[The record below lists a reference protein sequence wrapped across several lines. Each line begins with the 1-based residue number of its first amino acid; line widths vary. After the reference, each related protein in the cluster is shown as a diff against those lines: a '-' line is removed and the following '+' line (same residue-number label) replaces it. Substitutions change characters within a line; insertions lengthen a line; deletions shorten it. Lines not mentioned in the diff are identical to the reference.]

1 MTQPQYLLA
10 TLHLPDKK
18 RRNFHALHDGYTPLS
33 VTITYLDSTTNADGS
48 YGIVADCKSALT
60 NSSHH
65 GLQGEIHADQATAL
79 LAARFVAEYQRLL
92 AKEVDSSMFEMQV
105 WAVYQPEHQR
115 IRFAIPLPGFSQ
127 AKSCP
132 PLEEL
137 KATP

>member
-1 MTQPQYLLA
+1 MSHPQYLLA

-33 VTITYLDSTTNADGS
+33 VTITHIKQAANTDGS
-48 YGIVADCKSALT
+48 YSITADCKSALT
-60 NSSHH
+60 NSSHY
-65 GLQGEIHADQATAL
+65 GVYGEIHANQATAS
-79 LAARFVAEYQRLL
+79 LAARFVSEYQQYL
-92 AKEVDSSMFEMQV
+92 AQMDVTMLEMQV

-127 AKSCP
+127 TKSRP

-137 KATP
+137 KASP

>member
-1 MTQPQYLLA
+1 MSHPQYLLA

-18 RRNFHALHDGYTPLS
+18 RRNFHTLHDGYTPLS
-33 VTITYLDSTTNADGS
+33 VTITHVDPAVNADSS
-48 YGIVADCKSALT
+48 YGIVADCKSTLT

-65 GLQGEIHADQATAL
+65 GLHGEIHTNQATASV
-79 LAARFVAEYQRLL
+79 AARFASEYRQYLTQMDVTML
-92 AKEVDSSMFEMQV
+92 EMQV

-115 IRFAIPLPGFSQ
+115 IRFTIPLPGTSQ
-127 AKSCP
+127 AKSRP

>member
-1 MTQPQYLLA
+1 MSPPQYLLA

-33 VTITYLDSTTNADGS
+33 VTITHIDPDINADGS
-48 YGIVADCKSALT
+48 YNIVANCKSALT
-60 NSSHH
+60 NSLHH
-65 GLQGEIHADQATAL
+65 GLRGEIHANRATVSV
-79 LAARFVAEYQRLL
+79 AARFVSEYQQYL
-92 AKEVDSSMFEMQV
+92 AQMDVSMLEMPV
-105 WAVYQPEHQR
+105 WAVYQPEHQC

-127 AKSCP
+127 TKSRP

>member
-1 MTQPQYLLA
+1 MSQPQYLLA

-33 VTITYLDSTTNADGS
+33 VTITHIDPDINTDGS
-48 YGIVADCKSALT
+48 YSIVADCKSALT

-65 GLQGEIHADQATAL
+65 GLRGEIHADQATASV
-79 LAARFVAEYQRLL
+79 AARFVSEYQHHL
-92 AKEVDSSMFEMQV
+92 AEMDVTMLEMQV

-115 IRFAIPLPGFSQ
+115 IRFAIPLPGTSQ
-127 AKSCP
+127 AESRP

>member
-18 RRNFHALHDGYTPLS
+18 RRNFHTLHDGYTPLS
-33 VTITYLDSTTNADGS
+33 VTITHIEPAINANGGYS
-48 YGIVADCKSALT
+48 IVADCKSALT

-65 GLQGEIHADQATAL
+65 GLHGEIHTDQATVSV
-79 LAARFVAEYQRLL
+79 AARFVSEYLQYLEQMDITML
-92 AKEVDSSMFEMQV
+92 EMQV
-105 WAVYQPEHQR
+105 WAVYQPEYQR
-115 IRFAIPLPGFSQ
+115 IRFTIPLPDTSQ
-127 AKSCP
+127 TKSRP

>member
-33 VTITYLDSTTNADGS
+33 VTITHIEPAINANGGYS
-48 YGIVADCKSALT
+48 IVADCKSALT

-65 GLQGEIHADQATAL
+65 GLHGEIHADQATASV
-79 LAARFVAEYQRLL
+79 AARFVLEYRQYL
-92 AKEVDSSMFEMQV
+92 AQMDVTMLEMQV
-105 WAVYQPEHQR
+105 WALYQPECQR

-127 AKSCP
+127 AKSRP
-132 PLEEL
+132 LLEEL

>member
-1 MTQPQYLLA
+1 MSHPQYLLA

-18 RRNFHALHDGYTPLS
+18 RRNFHTLHDGYTPLS

-65 GLQGEIHADQATAL
+65 GLRGEIDTHNVPTPMADNFVTEYRKH
-79 LAARFVAEYQRLL
+79 LACGDVTML
-92 AKEVDSSMFEMQV
+92 EMQV
-105 WAVYQPEHQR
+105 WAAYQPEYQR
-115 IRFAIPLPGFSQ
+115 IRFAIPLPGTNQ
-127 AKSCP
+127 AKSRP

-137 KATP
+137 EAYP

>member
-1 MTQPQYLLA
+1 MSHPQYLLA

-18 RRNFHALHDGYTPLS
+18 RRNFHTLHDGYTPLS
-33 VTITYLDSTTNADGS
+33 VTITHVDPAVNADSS
-48 YGIVADCKSALT
+48 YGIVADCKSTLT

-65 GLQGEIHADQATAL
+65 GLHGEIHTNQATGSV
-79 LAARFVAEYQRLL
+79 AAWFVSEYRQYLTQMDVTML
-92 AKEVDSSMFEMQV
+92 EMQV

-115 IRFAIPLPGFSQ
+115 IRFTIPLPGTSQ
-127 AKSCP
+127 AKSRP

>member
-65 GLQGEIHADQATAL
+65 GLRGEIHTDQAIASV
-79 LAARFVAEYQRLL
+79 AARFVSEYQQHLTQMDITML
-92 AKEVDSSMFEMQV
+92 EMQV
-105 WAVYQPEHQR
+105 WAVYQPEHQY
-115 IRFAIPLPGFSQ
+115 IRFAIPLPGTNQ
-127 AKSCP
+127 AKSRP

>member
-1 MTQPQYLLA
+1 MSHPQYLLA

-18 RRNFHALHDGYTPLS
+18 RRNFHTLHDGYTPLS
-33 VTITYLDSTTNADGS
+33 VTITHIDQAANTDGS
-48 YGIVADCKSALT
+48 YSITANCKSTLT

-65 GLQGEIHADQATAL
+65 GLHGEIHTDHTTVSV
-79 LAARFVAEYQRLL
+79 AARFASEYQQYL
-92 AKEVDSSMFEMQV
+92 AQMDVTMLEMQV
-105 WAVYQPEHQR
+105 WAAYQPEHQR

-127 AKSCP
+127 AKSRP

>member
-33 VTITYLDSTTNADGS
+33 VTITYLDSTTNTDGS
-48 YGIVADCKSALT
+48 YNIVADCKSALT

-65 GLQGEIHADQATAL
+65 GLRGEIDTRNVPTPIADNFVTEYRKY
-79 LAARFVAEYQRLL
+79 LANGDVTML
-92 AKEVDSSMFEMQV
+92 EMQV
-105 WAVYQPEHQR
+105 WALYQPEYQC
-115 IRFAIPLPGFSQ
+115 IRFAIPLPGTNQ
-127 AKSCP
+127 AKSRP

>member
-65 GLQGEIHADQATAL
+65 GLRGEIHTDQAIASV
-79 LAARFVAEYQRLL
+79 ADRFVSEYQQHLTQMDVTML
-92 AKEVDSSMFEMQV
+92 EMQV

-115 IRFAIPLPGFSQ
+115 VRFAIPLPGTSQ
-127 AKSCP
+127 AKSRP

>member
-1 MTQPQYLLA
+1 MSQPQYLLA

-33 VTITYLDSTTNADGS
+33 VTITHIDPDINTDGS
-48 YGIVADCKSALT
+48 YSIVADCKSTLT

-65 GLQGEIHADQATAL
+65 GLHGEIHTNQATGSV
-79 LAARFVAEYQRLL
+79 AARFASEYRQHL
-92 AKEVDSSMFEMQV
+92 AQMDVTMLEMQV

-115 IRFAIPLPGFSQ
+115 IRFAIPLPGSSQ
-127 AKSCP
+127 AKSRP
-132 PLEEL
+132 PLKEL

>member
-1 MTQPQYLLA
+1 MSHPQYLLA

-33 VTITYLDSTTNADGS
+33 VTITYLDSTTNTDGS

-65 GLQGEIHADQATAL
+65 GLHGEIHTDQATASV
-79 LAARFVAEYQRLL
+79 AARFVSEYQHHLTQMDITML
-92 AKEVDSSMFEMQV
+92 EMQV
-105 WAVYQPEHQR
+105 WAVYQPEYQR
-115 IRFAIPLPGFSQ
+115 IRFAIPLPGTNQ
-127 AKSCP
+127 AKSRP

-137 KATP
+137 KVTP

>member
-1 MTQPQYLLA
+1 MSQPQYLLA

-33 VTITYLDSTTNADGS
+33 VTITHLSPIANANGDYS
-48 YGIVADCKSALT
+48 ITVDCKSALT

-65 GLQGEIHADQATAL
+65 GLHGEIHTDQATAPV
-79 LAARFVAEYQRLL
+79 AARFVAEYQRLL
-92 AKEVDSSMFEMQV
+92 MQEVDATMLEMQV
-105 WAVYQPEHQR
+105 WAVYQPEHQH

-127 AKSCP
+127 AKSRP

>member
-1 MTQPQYLLA
+1 MSHPQYLLA

-65 GLQGEIHADQATAL
+65 GLRGEIHTDQAIASV
-79 LAARFVAEYQRLL
+79 AARFVSEYQQHLTQMDITML
-92 AKEVDSSMFEMQV
+92 EMQV
-105 WAVYQPEHQR
+105 WAVYQPEYQR
-115 IRFAIPLPGFSQ
+115 IRFAIPLPGTNQ
-127 AKSCP
+127 AKSRP
-132 PLEEL
+132 PLKELEEY
-137 KATP
+137 P

>member
-33 VTITYLDSTTNADGS
+33 VTITYLDSTTNTDGS
-48 YGIVADCKSALT
+48 YNIVADCKSALT

-65 GLQGEIHADQATAL
+65 GLRGEIDTRNVPTPIADNFVTEYRKY
-79 LAARFVAEYQRLL
+79 LANGDVTML
-92 AKEVDSSMFEMQV
+92 EMQV
-105 WAVYQPEHQR
+105 WAVYQPEYQR
-115 IRFAIPLPGFSQ
+115 IRFAIPLPGTNQ
-127 AKSCP
+127 AKSRP

-137 KATP
+137 KVTP

>member
-18 RRNFHALHDGYTPLS
+18 RRNFHTLHDGYTPLS
-33 VTITYLDSTTNADGS
+33 VTITHVDPAVNADGN
-48 YGIVADCKSALT
+48 YGIVADCKSTLT

-65 GLQGEIHADQATAL
+65 GLHGEIHTDQATASV
-79 LAARFVAEYQRLL
+79 AARFVSEYRQYL
-92 AKEVDSSMFEMQV
+92 AQMDVTMLEMQV

-115 IRFAIPLPGFSQ
+115 IRFAIPLPGTSQ
-127 AKSCP
+127 AKSRP

-137 KATP
+137 KATL

>member
-65 GLQGEIHADQATAL
+65 GLRGEIHTDQAIASV
-79 LAARFVAEYQRLL
+79 AARFVSEYQQHLTQMDVTML
-92 AKEVDSSMFEMQV
+92 EMQV

-115 IRFAIPLPGFSQ
+115 VRFAIPLPGTSQ
-127 AKSCP
+127 AKSRP

-137 KATP
+137 KVTP

>member
-33 VTITYLDSTTNADGS
+33 VTITSILQATHPGGS
-48 YGIVADCKSALT
+48 YTFVADCKSALT

-65 GLQGEIHADQATAL
+65 GLRGEIHTDQATASV
-79 LAARFVAEYQRLL
+79 AARFVSEYQQHLTQMDITML
-92 AKEVDSSMFEMQV
+92 EMQV
-105 WAVYQPEHQR
+105 WAVYQPEYQR
-115 IRFAIPLPGFSQ
+115 IRFAIPLPGTNQ
-127 AKSCP
+127 AKSRP

-137 KATP
+137 KVTP